1 MDAINYMSIDDQIE
15 KLKSQNMTF
24 FDVDSAKMLL
34 ARFGYSNIIKS
45 YRDPYVIVSNEKKTF
60 RSGVS
65 FEQVYSLYLFDKNLR
80 TAVMATMLDLEEY
93 IKEITANIVA
103 QSFGT
108 HQDQY
113 LQYRNYQNK
122 RKTKYRFSL
131 PGLLDTLKKTLE
143 TDKEPIHHY
152 MEKYGMVP
160 PWILFKSV
168 YFSTIINYI
177 DQLKARE
184 QHLIVQQLYTLN
196 DQLSEEAQVRLM
208 MDTLYISLEYRN
220 MAAHGGRIYNYHCK
234 RQIPLAPSEAT
245 SPGEGFCQ
253 LLQLLDLLDY
263 KDPVNNLHSV
273 LDREINRHCQ
283 LFPQD
288 TTYLGQILNL
298 NITSRNIVWV
308 SGKSKIYHLSQHC
321 SGMKNATEIDLE
333 KVQELGF
340 KPCCRCWF

>member
-160 PWILFKSV
+160 TVDFI
-168 YFSTIINYI
+168 
-177 DQLKARE
+177 
-184 QHLIVQQLYTLN
+184 
-196 DQLSEEAQVRLM
+196 
-208 MDTLYISLEYRN
+208 
-220 MAAHGGRIYNYHCK
+220 
-234 RQIPLAPSEAT
+234 
-245 SPGEGFCQ
+245 
-253 LLQLLDLLDY
+253 
-263 KDPVNNLHSV
+263 
-273 LDREINRHCQ
+273 
-283 LFPQD
+283 
-288 TTYLGQILNL
+288 
-298 NITSRNIVWV
+298 
-308 SGKSKIYHLSQHC
+308 
-321 SGMKNATEIDLE
+321 
-333 KVQELGF
+333 
-340 KPCCRCWF
+340 